1 MRARTISFKMTD
13 EDYLLIQ
20 AAARDLDMSPGQ
32 YARSKALMDA
42 RIAELETK
50 IDLMKADLK
59 ESFRDDLRKSL
70 EYIKQLIKGV

>member
-1 MRARTISFKMTD
+1 MSSKIDFRVSN
-13 EDYLLIQ
+13 EDYLLIC
-20 AAARDLDMSPGQ
+20 AAAKDLGMSPGQ
-32 YARSKALMDA
+32 YVRSKALMDA

-70 EYIKQLIKGV
+70 EYIKQLVKGV